1 MSDCAYCVANY
12 LVNMIVLKKNS
23 RVKSWISDGSR
34 KAKSWFFYAGQKLP
48 PPLRAGSKVMQK
60 TADILLSRQMSAQK
74 AKWMWHGRG
83 NIYNTHRGGF
93 TCQSFSE
100 TSGSTFSHV
109 PIPGAQFVE
118 QPTDAEI
125 TFFSKKDSSTPQK
138 TPRSQIVPITVKL
151 ELKAT

>member
-1 MSDCAYCVANY
+1 
-12 LVNMIVLKKNS
+12 MI
-23 RVKSWISDGSR
+23 
-34 KAKSWFFYAGQKLP
+34 FYAAQKLP

-151 ELKAT
+151 ELKATYKESTFQFNSSMIFTYLRTSWCFRSAVLSDQ

>member
-1 MSDCAYCVANY
+1 
-12 LVNMIVLKKNS
+12 MI
-23 RVKSWISDGSR
+23 
-34 KAKSWFFYAGQKLP
+34 FYAAQKLP

-151 ELKAT
+151 ELKATYKGVYISIQFKYDHYISTHLLVFQVCGT